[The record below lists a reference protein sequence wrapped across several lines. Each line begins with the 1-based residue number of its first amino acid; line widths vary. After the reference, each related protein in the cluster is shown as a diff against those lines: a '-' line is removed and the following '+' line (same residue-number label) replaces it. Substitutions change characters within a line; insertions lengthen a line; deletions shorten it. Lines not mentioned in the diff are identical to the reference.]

1 MRRLTDQD
9 RVREARR
16 QGVLLDRLAR
26 QFEGRLAG
34 EIASAMREMVS
45 VWSQTREVVPAR
57 GFRARLEAAY
67 EQMVRAAV
75 VTFGVRVWEQAKAAG
90 HEMETKRF
98 PGGQDFAQFMTL
110 EAMRYLA
117 REVVRQRIGGVEME
131 TRQNILRAIARGF
144 VEGEGQDDVAS
155 RILEVI
161 PAISRAR
168 AAVIARTETHGA
180 ANYGSMQA
188 ASATGILMD
197 KEWLAAADERTRETH
212 VEADGQIVP
221 MDGTF
226 RIGDAL
232 MEYPGD
238 PAGPAEEVINC
249 RCTLAYIPSAAQ

>member
-1 MRRLTDQD
+1 VRRLTDQD
-9 RVREARR
+9 RAREARR

-26 QFEGRLAG
+26 QFEGRLAK
-34 EIASAMREMVS
+34 EIAAAMREMVD
-45 VWSQTREVVPAR
+45 VWRLTQEVVPAR
-57 GFRARLEAAY
+57 GYRARLESAY
-67 EQMVRAAV
+67 EQMIRAAV
-75 VTFGVRVWEQAKAAG
+75 VTFGSRIWEQAKAAG
-90 HEMETKRF
+90 YKLETKRF
-98 PGGQDFAQFMTL
+98 PGVQDFAQFMTL

-144 VEGEGQDDVAS
+144 VEGEGQEDVAK

-249 RCTLAYIPSAAQ
+249 RCTLAYIPREQ

>member
-1 MRRLTDQD
+1 VRRLTDQD
-9 RVREARR
+9 RAREARR

-26 QFEGRLAG
+26 QFEGRLAK
-34 EIASAMREMVS
+34 EIASAMREMVE
-45 VWSQTREVVPAR
+45 VWRLTQEVVPAR

-67 EQMVRAAV
+67 EQMIRASV
-75 VTFGVRVWEQAKAAG
+75 VTFGTRIWEQAKAAG
-90 HEMETKRF
+90 YELETKRF
-98 PGGQDFAQFMTL
+98 LGVQDFAQFMTL

-117 REVVRQRIGGVEME
+117 REVVRQRIGGVDME

-144 VEGEGQDDVAS
+144 VEGEGQDDVAK
-155 RILEVI
+155 RILDVI
-161 PAISRAR
+161 PSISRAR

-221 MDGTF
+221 MDGAF
-226 RIGDAL
+226 RVGDAL

-249 RCTLAYIPSAAQ
+249 RCTLAYIPSATQ